1 VDILIA
7 LIAFAAHVVAWFV
20 LPGSPRRAHA
30 SAHEYSE
37 GLASA
42 A

>member
-1 VDILIA
+1 VDIAIA
-7 LIAFAAHVVAWFV
+7 LIAFAAHVVAWFI

-30 SAHEYSE
+30 SALESTE